1 MIAPFTGRAWKF
13 GDDVNT
19 DVIFP
24 GKYTYTL
31 QTPEEM
37 GKVAMEDAKPD
48 FAKQAKPSD
57 VVVAGK
63 NFGCGSSREQAATCL
78 KALGIGAVIARS
90 FARIYYRNALNLGLP
105 IIQCPEAAEAI
116 AEGDEVS
123 VNFEKGVITSKGRQF
138 TFQRLPD
145 NVLEILEAGG
155 LIPHTRAKLKAAGKI
170 AG

>member
-1 MIAPFTGRAWKF
+1 MIPPFSGRVWKF

-37 GKVAMEDAKPD
+37 AKVAMEDANPQ
-48 FAKQAKPSD
+48 FAKRAKAGD

-78 KALGIGAVIARS
+78 KALGIGAVIAKS
-90 FARIYYRNALNLGLP
+90 FARIYYRNAINLGLA
-105 IIQCPEAAEAI
+105 IIQCPEAAEALQ
-116 AEGDEVS
+116 EGDEITVD
-123 VNFEKGVITSKGRQF
+123 FDKGTITGGGRTF

-145 NVLEILEAGG
+145 NVLEILKAGG
-155 LIPHTRAKLKAAGKI
+155 LIEFTRAKLQAAGKI
-170 AG
+170 PA